1 MVRVKEKVRLT
12 SYEDL
17 FQTDEARCGD
27 IQDILL
33 EELHEFQDHPFK
45 IIDDEKM
52 EELVESIRQNGVLVP
67 GICRKCKDGGYEI
80 IAGHRRRRASF
91 LAGKKTMPML
101 VREYSD
107 DEAVQN
113 MVDSNIQRE
122 NILPSEKAK
131 AYSMKYTALK
141 HQGVADG
148 MSSLEQMGQ
157 LTGENGKTIQ
167 RFIKLASLCDEF
179 LDMLDQRKI
188 TQGQGLDLAYLSK
201 EEQKMVIEVM
211 QEMDIKLS
219 AAMTRRLKKDSM
231 ENGIS
236 MINVKDILGG
246 PQKERRDSHFRID
259 RKKLRTYFPN
269 HISDEQMET
278 IIFGLLDNWKKN
290 A

>member
-17 FQTDEARCGD
+17 FQTDEARSGD

-33 EELHEFQDHPFK
+33 EELHEFQGHPFK

-52 EELVESIRQNGVLVP
+52 AELVESIRQNGVLVP
-67 GICRKCKDGGYEI
+67 GICRKCKEGGYEI

-107 DEAVQN
+107 DEAIQN

-131 AYSMKYTALK
+131 AYSMKYAALK
-141 HQGVADG
+141 HQGVSDG

-157 LTGENGKTIQ
+157 LTGENMKTIQ
-167 RFIKLASLCDEF
+167 RFIKLASLSDEF

-188 TQGQGLDLAYLSK
+188 TQGQGLDLAYLSQ
-201 EEQKMVIEVM
+201 EEQKMVLDIL

-219 AAMTRRLKKDSM
+219 AAMTRQLKKDSM

-236 MINVKDILGG
+236 MINIKNILGG
-246 PQKERRDSHFRID
+246 SQKVRKDPHFRID
-259 RKKLRTYFPN
+259 RKKLRAYFPN
-269 HISDEQMET
+269 NISDEQMEN
-278 IIFGLLDNWKKN
+278 IIFGLLDNWQKN

>member
-269 HISDEQMET
+269 HISDEQMEN

>member
-17 FQTDEARCGD
+17 FQTDEARCGN

-269 HISDEQMET
+269 HICDEQMET